1 MWNSWQKAEG
11 VYYALLKR
19 AKKEDKDG
27 KKLDVKK
34 FGEGILKADDMLSE
48 NFDPNKLTRK
58 NRSSIGYRWTFDIF
72 KSMELHH
79 SGKYLETT
87 FLDMLTTESLQL
99 LYQSKKFNKH
109 MDRYAVCMNSSNASD
124 CYLQN
129 NENVK
134 GLLDLLEG
142 SEKVSNTFR
151 SKLNEW
157 KT

>member
-1 MWNSWQKAEG
+1 
-11 VYYALLKR
+11 
-19 AKKEDKDG
+19 
-27 KKLDVKK
+27 
-34 FGEGILKADDMLSE
+34 
-48 NFDPNKLTRK
+48 
-58 NRSSIGYRWTFDIF
+58 
-72 KSMELHH
+72 MELHH